1 MSVEFGSKIGLMNP
15 DQKTFDYVRERE
27 KAPKDFERAVADW
40 KTLVSDE
47 DVVYDKVLTLDV
59 SKLAPMVPWG
69 TNPEMGVPVDQP
81 FPEIKGPDA
90 QRAYHYMDVHPG
102 ERAQDIDLGYI
113 LNWFLHQFK
122 TFRFTPGGSF
132 CQGEGPD
139 GHCRTRFQACEAGSR
154 SAGSG

>member
-1 MSVEFGSKIGLMNP
+1 MNP
-15 DQKTFDYVRERE
+15 DQKTFDYVRGRE

-47 DVVYDKVLTLDV
+47 DAVYDKVLTLDV
-59 SKLAPMVPWG
+59 SKLAPMVTWG

-90 QRAYHYMDVHPG
+90 RRAYHYMDVHP
-102 ERAQDIDLGYI
+102 
-113 LNWFLHQFK
+113 
-122 TFRFTPGGSF
+122 
-132 CQGEGPD
+132 GEGPD